1 MTLARFRT
9 EAAATLHLG
18 MPLIAAQ
25 LAQVSMG
32 FVDAVMAGRLSP
44 QDLAAVAV
52 GANLFWPIALAF
64 MGLLMAISPT
74 VAHHF
79 GAGRRHAIGHT
90 VRQGLWMAAAV
101 GVCGLIAVRS
111 SPLLLSL
118 AGISTELIPTTTGF
132 LQAISWGIPGLCIYQ
147 ALRSYSEGTS
157 MTRPVMYTSITGLVA
172 NIIGDYIFMYGKLGL
187 PRLGA
192 VGCGVAS
199 AIVMWMNAG
208 MMSLYIL
215 THRHYKPDGALS
227 RFESPHW
234 PEISALA
241 RLGIPMSLGLFME
254 ASLFGAV
261 ALLMGTLGTTV
272 VAGHQIALNVASIT
286 FMIPLGIG
294 MAITVRVGQA
304 MGRHDINDARVA
316 GFVGI
321 SLAGTFMAVAGIC
334 ILLFPEF
341 IAGIYTQDPAV
352 RQMAVTLLFMA
363 AIFQVSDGLQVSSL
377 GALRGLKD
385 TKVPMYIT
393 VIAYW
398 IVGMPLGYTLGIT
411 LNGGARAMWV
421 GIICGLTAAA
431 VLLNTRFYL
440 ITRTRTHAAS
450 TTERVV

>member
-1 MTLARFRT
+1 
-9 EAAATLHLG
+9 
-18 MPLIAAQ
+18 
-25 LAQVSMG
+25 
-32 FVDAVMAGRLSP
+32 
-44 QDLAAVAV
+44 
-52 GANLFWPIALAF
+52 
-64 MGLLMAISPT
+64 
-74 VAHHF
+74 
-79 GAGRRHAIGHT
+79 
-90 VRQGLWMAAAV
+90 
-101 GVCGLIAVRS
+101 
-111 SPLLLSL
+111 
-118 AGISTELIPTTTGF
+118 LIPTTTGF
-132 LQAISWGIPGLCIYQ
+132 LRAISWGIPGICIYQ

-172 NIIGDYIFMYGKLGL
+172 NIIGDYIFMYGKLGF

-227 RFESPHW
+227 RFEGPHW
-234 PEISALA
+234 PEINALA

-304 MGRHDINDARVA
+304 MGRDDMNGARVA

-321 SLAGTFMAVAGIC
+321 SLAGTFMALAGIC
-334 ILLFPEF
+334 ILLFPES

-352 RQMAVTLLFMA
+352 RRMAVALLFMA
-363 AIFQVSDGLQVSSL
+363 AIFQVSDGLQVSGL
-377 GALRGLKD
+377 GALRGMKD

-431 VLLNTRFYL
+431 ILLNTRFYL
-440 ITRTRTHAAS
+440 ITRTQTHAAS

>member
-1 MTLARFRT
+1 
-9 EAAATLHLG
+9 
-18 MPLIAAQ
+18 
-25 LAQVSMG
+25 
-32 FVDAVMAGRLSP
+32 
-44 QDLAAVAV
+44 
-52 GANLFWPIALAF
+52 
-64 MGLLMAISPT
+64 
-74 VAHHF
+74 
-79 GAGRRHAIGHT
+79 
-90 VRQGLWMAAAV
+90 MAAAV

-132 LQAISWGIPGLCIYQ
+132 LRAISWGIPGICIYQ

-172 NIIGDYIFMYGKLGL
+172 NIIGDYIFMYGKLGF

-227 RFESPHW
+227 RFEGPHW
-234 PEISALA
+234 PEIRALA

-304 MGRHDINDARVA
+304 MGRDDMNGARVA

-321 SLAGTFMAVAGIC
+321 SLAGTFMALAGIC
-334 ILLFPEF
+334 ILLFPES

-352 RQMAVTLLFMA
+352 RRMAVALLFMA
-363 AIFQVSDGLQVSSL
+363 AIFQVSDGLQVSGL
-377 GALRGLKD
+377 GALRGMKD

-431 VLLNTRFYL
+431 ILLNTRFYL
-440 ITRTRTHAAS
+440 ITRTQTHAAS

>member
-1 MTLARFRT
+1 MTFARFRT

-18 MPLIAAQ
+18 TPLIAAQ

-64 MGLLMAISPT
+64 MGMLMAVSPT

-79 GAGRRHAIGHT
+79 GAGRRQAIGHT
-90 VRQGLWMAAAV
+90 VRQGLWMAGAV

-111 SPLLLSL
+111 SPLLLGL
-118 AGISTELIPTTTGF
+118 VGISSELIPTTTGF
-132 LQAISWGIPGLCIYQ
+132 LHAISWGIPGLCIYQ
-147 ALRSYSEGTS
+147 TLRSYSEGTT

-172 NIIGDYIFMYGKLGL
+172 NVIGDYIFMYGKFGL
-187 PRLGA
+187 PRMGA

-208 MMSLYIL
+208 MLSLYIL
-215 THRHYKPDGALS
+215 MHRHYKPDGAFS
-227 RFESPHW
+227 RFEGPHW
-234 PEISALA
+234 PEITALA

-261 ALLMGTLGTTV
+261 ALLMGTLGTII

-304 MGRHDINDARVA
+304 MGRHDVDGARIA

-321 SLAGTFMAVAGIC
+321 SLAGAFMALAGIC
-334 ILLFPEF
+334 ILLFPES

-352 RQMAVTLLFMA
+352 RKMAVTLLFMA
-363 AIFQVSDGLQVSSL
+363 AIFQVSDGLQVSGL

-398 IVGMPLGYTLGIT
+398 IVGMPLGYMLGIT
-411 LNGGARAMWV
+411 LNGGARAMWI

-431 VLLNTRFYL
+431 ILLNTRFYL
-440 ITRTRTHAAS
+440 VTRVRTHAAS